1 VRQDKILRHWLV
13 EGFVNETVEEES
25 HDQHPG
31 REKADKILP
40 PQQIQQE

>member
-13 EGFVNETVEEES
+13 ERFVNETVKKAS

-31 REKADKILP
+31 PEQPQKVLP
-40 PQQIQQE
+40 PQQIH